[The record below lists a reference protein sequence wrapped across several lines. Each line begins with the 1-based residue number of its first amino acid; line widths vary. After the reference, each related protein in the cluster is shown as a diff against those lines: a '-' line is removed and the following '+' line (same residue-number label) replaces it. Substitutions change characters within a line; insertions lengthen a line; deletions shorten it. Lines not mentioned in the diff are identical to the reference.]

1 MHSGSIEAF
10 KVYLAD
16 VVDCKGMHLLL
27 CYCPF
32 NINDLQLIPEPICS
46 QYRLT
51 IERLYQFTS
60 SHYLSLQQ
68 ACSEIRLHL
77 YEHQFYKW
85 MTTYLISH
93 YLKAFLIQFRF
104 QLKAIVL
111 SQLTTVGACLKKPCW
126 DVWGFPST
134 AHPLTQHALL
144 LRFITLAN
152 SNRAERSPGIK
163 HMCGSACSL
172 AHISSIL
179 YITQ

>member
-10 KVYLAD
+10 KLHLAD
-16 VVDCKGMHLLL
+16 VVDCKGMHVLL

-32 NINDLQLIPEPICS
+32 NVNDLQLIPEPICS

-111 SQLTTVGACLKKPCW
+111 SQLTTVGACLKKPC
-126 DVWGFPST
+126 
-134 AHPLTQHALL
+134 
-144 LRFITLAN
+144 
-152 SNRAERSPGIK
+152 
-163 HMCGSACSL
+163 
-172 AHISSIL
+172 
-179 YITQ
+179 